1 MFSGS
6 VFKIIF
12 IFSVFMTPE
21 AQTAIKATFQ
31 DAGVA
36 NIQNIRPPLSVTAGE
51 SRLSTGD
58 LYAEGPWLALIALAG
73 IIVLFCIIGIIVIC
87 FTWAR
92 YKLLLYFTLIYFTV
106 LITTPQMIHSNT
118 LWATFICKIMLKSD
132 LVLQIV

>member
-1 MFSGS
+1 MFSALS
-6 VFKIIF
+6 FRVNF
-12 IFSVFMTPE
+12 IFSVFMAPE

-36 NIQNIRPPLSVTAGE
+36 NIQDIRQPLSVTAGE
-51 SRLSTGD
+51 SRLTTGA

-92 YKLLLYFTLIYFTV
+92 YKLLLYFTLIY
-106 LITTPQMIHSNT
+106 
-118 LWATFICKIMLKSD
+118 
-132 LVLQIV
+132 